1 MATVG
6 TLVALGTPLTI
17 LHVMSLF
24 LVVSLGVDF
33 GIFFVDT
40 MASLEEAARTM
51 VSILTASLTTILSFG
66 LLGLS
71 QSPGL
76 AAIGVTVTLGV
87 TFSLVCCFLM
97 AALAGPRL
105 VAKVAARTASTIH
118 AASSTG
124 TRSAVA
130 RSAAVVTKLGLVTF
144 VGMLAL
150 AACGHPPRQ
159 STISA
164 SAPAEYPGVLHDPST
179 IAQNFMVRQSLK
191 IRTQRDGSP
200 STRSS
205 MPWCR
210 SRRHAPRD
218 RPRPDGRQGV
228 HAHPQGRQDRVRQLV
243 GPELP
248 FSPRNI
254 VVDVHRVFFKR
265 LPAPTDAHYSGVL
278 KGELDGE
285 HVEETWQE
293 GQLRASV
300 FTRPGEPKLKGA
312 IRVQLGAGCE
322 PAHCEPVSATLRNGW
337 FGYRLTIVNEGY
349 ERL

>member
-1 MATVG
+1 M
-6 TLVALGTPLTI
+6 
-17 LHVMSLF
+17 
-24 LVVSLGVDF
+24 
-33 GIFFVDT
+33 
-40 MASLEEAARTM
+40 
-51 VSILTASLTTILSFG
+51 
-66 LLGLS
+66 
-71 QSPGL
+71 
-76 AAIGVTVTLGV
+76 
-87 TFSLVCCFLM
+87 
-97 AALAGPRL
+97 
-105 VAKVAARTASTIH
+105 RTASTIH

-124 TRSAVA
+124 THSAVA
-130 RSAAVVTKLGLVTF
+130 RSAAVVAKLGLVTF
-144 VGMLAL
+144 GATLAL

-179 IAQNFMVRQSLK
+179 LAQNFMVRQSLK
-191 IRTQRDGSP
+191 IHTQRDGKP
-200 STRSS
+200 VD
-205 MPWCR
+205 
-210 SRRHAPRD
+210 AELD
-218 RPRPDGRQGV
+218 AVVQKQGDTLLV
-228 HAHPQGRQDRVRQLV
+228 IGLGPMDVKAFTLTHKADKIEFVQLV

-322 PAHCEPVSATLRNGW
+322 PAHCEPVSATLRNEW
-337 FGYRLTIVNEGY
+337 FGYTLTIVNEGY